1 MSRVNILKRVKI
13 GARWKLLSIPRN
25 DKGNPNWAALPEG
38 RYFIEWYLGGKR
50 RREFGG
56 TTVAQAL
63 ESQKRKRH
71 ELEGRHL
78 GLPGFKKAG
87 EHPKNPPLHLDYAH
101 DQRFERWSARLV
113 WPLLSKSA
121 PICPGP
127 SSFLRI

>member
-78 GLPGFKKAG
+78 GLA
-87 EHPKNPPLHLDYAH
+87 
-101 DQRFERWSARLV
+101 Q
-113 WPLLSKSA
+113 LLSGPLGRRMRGDIEVQDPSA
-121 PICPGP
+121 VV
-127 SSFLRI
+127 SQHQEHV